1 MLLKGFIKH
10 QNIFKGKE
18 NSSNQ
23 TRLPAQQK
31 NNLIPGKK
39 MSLVT
44 QTLKYVKEILDNNY
58 FILVTFSKSFF

>member
-23 TRLPAQQK
+23 TRLPAQQQ